1 MSCPYLL
8 LEPSEE
14 TLTNMLRG
22 GEAQFMDL
30 RNNKITF
37 KDFILEEIEDLS
49 QWIEE
54 HIFCLNM
61 SKLHYQD
68 TILGGFY
75 QEGYECAK
83 RLEDSAFGW
92 RTKDFFKHV
101 KRFEDEL
108 LEIQTKFYSN
118 KTIDAQQA
126 NDMSIEII
134 KKYNLNYTTEEMRQN
149 IFEQL
154 SNDFEEGFN
163 SEEIHDVYNDN
174 IKEFGDNE
182 TFKHLYMY
190 YCEEYIVQ
198 SDLKVGDIC
207 LTISYYESRPEYG
220 VAIIGYGINN
230 NKTLVTDSEGQPEL
244 SDNIIMKLKNRKVEY
259 NNVNNR
265 LAEALRVPR
274 DTILLPTVALKI
286 MGSAPRN
293 LGTK

>member
-1 MSCPYLL
+1 MSCPYFL

-14 TLTNMLRG
+14 TLTNMLRS

-37 KDFILEEIEDLS
+37 KDFILEEIQDLS

-61 SKLHYQD
+61 SKLHYED
-68 TILGGFY
+68 TILDGFY

-108 LEIQTKFYSN
+108 LEIQTKFYST
-118 KTIDAQQA
+118 KTIDTQQA

-182 TFKHLYMY
+182 TFKHLYMH

-207 LTISYYESRPEYG
+207 LIISYYESRPEYG
-220 VAIIGYGINN
+220 VAIVGYGINN
-230 NKTLVTDSEGQPEL
+230 NKELVTDPEGQPEL
-244 SDNIIMKLKNRKVEY
+244 PDNIIMKLKNRKVEY

-265 LAEALRVPR
+265 LAEAVGMPR

-286 MGSAPRN
+286 MGSTPVM
-293 LGTK
+293 